1 MKSAA
6 TRSALPTSL
15 LGNTYRADTSHE
27 IRCTHIGHDA
37 LSERRKLIKRVR
49 SLEIGPPRE
58 RDQIAQVNGFH
69 RHCTRCLAREMTL
82 ACGIGAVTDDKHA
95 RIFSWCANAC
105 RSQPF
110 CMIVRAVQL
119 HPDHPGGSPTQVDGF
134 AA

>member
-49 SLEIGPPRE
+49 SLEIEPPRE
-58 RDQIAQVNGFH
+58 RDQ
-69 RHCTRCLAREMTL
+69 TRKSTASTVTAPGVWLA
-82 ACGIGAVTDDKHA
+82 K
-95 RIFSWCANAC
+95 
-105 RSQPF
+105 
-110 CMIVRAVQL
+110 
-119 HPDHPGGSPTQVDGF
+119 
-134 AA
+134 